1 MLWALLAVVEL
12 SATIRN
18 TIWGNNLP
26 AQLRKQNYKSVGIEK
41 NASFSMNLGFWANV
55 EGVGRASPKMRGK
68 CCHIRP
74 RNHVSSG

>member
-26 AQLRKQNYKSVGIEK
+26 AQLRKPNYKSVGIEK
-41 NASFSMNLGFWANV
+41 NASASVSLGLFWANV
-55 EGVGRASPKMRGK
+55 
-68 CCHIRP
+68 
-74 RNHVSSG
+74 